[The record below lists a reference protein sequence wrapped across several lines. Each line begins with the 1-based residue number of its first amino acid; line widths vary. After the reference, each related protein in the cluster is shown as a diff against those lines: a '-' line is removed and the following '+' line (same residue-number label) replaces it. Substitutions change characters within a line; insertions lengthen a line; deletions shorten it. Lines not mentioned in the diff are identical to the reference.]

1 MSSLPNAVRV
11 VGFALFFSASTAL
24 AQTIEATPSDPE
36 SFELTEKER
45 EKLQEDRSVVRVTRD
60 REGGAAALVFGAV
73 DIDAPPSTVWKIM
86 LDCSLAPDIVP
97 GLKSCE
103 IVEDSA
109 DGLWD
114 IREHHVSF
122 GAVFSDF
129 VNIFRSDYIPN
140 EEIQFQ
146 LVGGDLKTQEGVWR
160 LEATGADQSMTRVYY
175 RARLAIGKPV
185 PRFLIRRTIRKDM
198 PRIFRALKEKA
209 ERTAMGVHVGATQ

>member
-1 MSSLPNAVRV
+1 MSLFTNTARALA
-11 VGFALFFSASTAL
+11 FALTFVASAAI
-24 AQTIEATPSDPE
+24 AQTVEATPSDPA
-36 SFELTEKER
+36 SFALTEKEQ
-45 EKLQEDRSVVRVTRD
+45 EKLLEERSVVRVTRD

-73 DIDAPPSTVWKIM
+73 DIDAPPTTVWKIM
-86 LDCSLAPDIVP
+86 LDCGLALDIVP

-103 IVEDSA
+103 VVEDSA

-146 LVGGDLKTQEGVWR
+146 LIGGDLKTQEGVWR

-198 PRIFRALKEKA
+198 PRIFRALKETA
-209 ERTAMGVHVGATQ
+209 ERTAMPANVSVSQ